1 MRRLIPLVLASS
13 LLLAGGCRGTRVN
26 IMGWEPGRPIQAA
39 DQMELTGEEKAGA
52 LLIVGLAIALAVVGA
67 SVSN

>member
-1 MRRLIPLVLASS
+1 
-13 LLLAGGCRGTRVN
+13 
-26 IMGWEPGRPIQAA
+26 MGWEPGRPIQAA

>member
-1 MRRLIPLVLASS
+1 
-13 LLLAGGCRGTRVN
+13 
-26 IMGWEPGRPIQAA
+26 MGWEPGRPIQAA
-39 DQMELTGEEKAGA
+39 DHMELTGEEKAGA